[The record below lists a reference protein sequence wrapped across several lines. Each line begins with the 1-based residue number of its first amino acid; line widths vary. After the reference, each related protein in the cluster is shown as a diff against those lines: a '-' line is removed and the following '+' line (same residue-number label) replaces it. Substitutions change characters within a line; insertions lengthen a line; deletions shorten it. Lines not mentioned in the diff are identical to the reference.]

1 MSLIYYMLQ
10 ISPYLLFI
18 LLIVCTAILTAILT
32 HVFRKFHKVKIL
44 RAHNE
49 VTGFIFLAV
58 SSFYGLLLSFV
69 VFLVW
74 DQLNSIRTNA
84 SKEGSSAMSLYY
96 DIKFYPDTVASKKLM
111 KVYLDYVYNV
121 IDEEYPNMEKMEPGR
136 KTPESLSLVFYEIEH
151 TNPQSNFHAQLVGS
165 MFNHLNEIATYRGLR
180 ITSMDS
186 EIPNI
191 IWLPI
196 LLGGVITLLF
206 ALLLDIENAH
216 LHISINSMMGIFIAM
231 LIFTIIILSH
241 PFTGSIKIEPK
252 AYKEIFTV
260 ESWIHAKPCK
270 LKNKILCD

>member
-1 MSLIYYMLQ
+1 MSFTYYMLQ
-10 ISPYLLFI
+10 ISPYLLFA
-18 LLIVCTAILTAILT
+18 LLIACTAIFTAIIT

-49 VTGFIFLAV
+49 VTGFIFMAV

-74 DQLNSIRTNA
+74 DQLNLIRTNA

-96 DIKFYPDTVASKKLM
+96 DIKFYPDTIASKKLM
-111 KVYLDYVYNV
+111 AAYLEYVYNV
-121 IDEEYPNMEKMEPGR
+121 IDEEYPNMAIMEPGR
-136 KTPESLSLVFYEIEH
+136 KTPEALSVVFYEMEH
-151 TNPQSNFHAQLVGS
+151 INPPTGFHAQLVGS

-196 LLGGVITLLF
+196 LLGGFITLLF
-206 ALLLDIENAH
+206 ALLLDIENSR
-216 LHISINSMMGIFIAM
+216 LHIAINSMMGIFIAM
-231 LIFTIIILSH
+231 LIYTIIILSH
-241 PFTGSIKIEPK
+241 PFTGSIRVEPK

-260 ESWIHAKPCK
+260 ESWTHEKTVSTK
-270 LKNKILCD
+270 K